1 MKKTALVVLAAGMGS
16 RFGGLKQMEPFGLN
30 GEAILDFSVND
41 AIEAGYSEVIFIIK
55 KEIEKDFKETVGKRT
70 EAKIPVK
77 YAYQELDK
85 LPEGYCVPEGRVKPW
100 GTGHAILCAK
110 DLIDS
115 PFVIINADDY
125 YGKEGLKKLK
135 EHLDKEEGFALA
147 GYKLYNTLSETG
159 AVSRGVCKTKDG
171 YLLEIDETSVDKN
184 SGYSEDTLVSMN
196 MWGLTPEL
204 FDYITPYFDE
214 FLKEQIAVPKSEFYI
229 PLAISRAVKEGLTT
243 VKVYE
248 TDDKWYGVT
257 YKEDAEGVRCA
268 LQELQK
274 KGLYDGLNK

>member
-41 AIEAGYSEVIFIIK
+41 AIEAGFSEVIFIIK

-70 EAKIPVK
+70 EKKIAVK
-77 YAYQELDK
+77 YAYQELNK
-85 LPEGYCVPEGRVKPW
+85 IPMGYAVPSDRTKPW
-100 GTGHAILCAK
+100 GTGHALLCAES
-110 DLIDS
+110 LIDS

-135 EHLDKEEGFALA
+135 AHLDESEDFALA

-159 AVSRGVCKTKDG
+159 AVSRGVCKVEDS
-171 YLLEIDETSVDKN
+171 YLAKVDETSVDKN
-184 SGYSEDTLVSMN
+184 SGYPENTLVSMN
-196 MWGLTPEL
+196 MWGLTPGVFEFL
-204 FDYITPYFDE
+204 RPYFSE
-214 FLKEQIAVPKSEFYI
+214 FLTEKISVPKSEFFLPTAI
-229 PLAISRAVKEGLTT
+229 DRAISEGLAK
-243 VKVYE
+243 VKVFE

-257 YKEDAEGVRCA
+257 YREDAESVRAA
-268 LQELQK
+268 LQDMQK
-274 KGLYDGLNK
+274 RGLYDGLLK

>member
-41 AIEAGYSEVIFIIK
+41 AIEAGFSEVIFIIK

-77 YAYQELDK
+77 YAYQELCK
-85 LPEGYCVPEGRVKPW
+85 IPRNYAVPAEREKPW
-100 GTGHAILCAK
+100 GTGHALLCAQS
-110 DLIDS
+110 LIDS

-135 EHLDKEEGFALA
+135 EHLDSSEDFALA

-159 AVSRGVCKTKDG
+159 KVSRGVCKVEDD
-171 YLLEIDETSVDKN
+171 YLANIDETSVDKD
-184 SGYSEDTLVSMN
+184 SGYAEDTLVSMN
-196 MWGLTPEL
+196 MWGLTPKIFEFL
-204 FDYITPYFDE
+204 RPYFSE
-214 FLKEQIAVPKSEFYI
+214 FLTEKISVPKSEFFL
-229 PLAISRAVKEGLTT
+229 PTAIDRAIKEGLTK

-257 YKEDAEGVRCA
+257 YREDAEGVRAA
-268 LQELQK
+268 LQDMQK
-274 KGLYDGLNK
+274 RGLYDGLLK

>member
-85 LPEGYCVPEGRVKPW
+85 LPSGYAVPEGRVKPW
-100 GTGHAILCAK
+100 GTGHAVLCAK
-110 DLIDS
+110 ELIDS

-135 EHLDKEEGFALA
+135 EHLDNEEGFALA

-159 AVSRGVCKTKDG
+159 AVTRGVCKVADG
-171 YLLEIDETSVDKN
+171 YLYDIDETSVDKN
-184 SGYSEDTLVSMN
+184 SGYPEDTLVSMN

-214 FLKEQIAVPKSEFYI
+214 FLEKEINTPKSEFYI
-229 PLAISRAVKEGLTT
+229 PLAISRAVNEGLTK

-268 LQELQK
+268 LQDLQK

>member
-41 AIEAGYSEVIFIIK
+41 AIEAGFSEVVFIIK

-70 EAKIPVK
+70 EEKIAVK

-85 LPEGYCVPEGRVKPW
+85 IPMGYAVPSDRTKPW
-100 GTGHAILCAK
+100 GTGHALLCAQS
-110 DLIDS
+110 LIDS

-135 EHLDKEEGFALA
+135 EHLDNSEDFALA

-159 AVSRGVCKTKDG
+159 AVSRGVCKVEDE
-171 YLLEIDETSVDKN
+171 YLADIDETSVDKN
-184 SGYSEDTLVSMN
+184 SGYPEDTLVSMN
-196 MWGLTPEL
+196 MWGLTPKIFEFL
-204 FDYITPYFDE
+204 RPYFTE
-214 FLKEQIAVPKSEFYI
+214 FLTDKISVPKSEFFL
-229 PLAISRAVKEGLTT
+229 PTAIDRAIKEGLAK

-257 YKEDAEGVRCA
+257 YREDSEGVKTA
-268 LQELQK
+268 LQDMQK
-274 KGLYDGLNK
+274 RGLYDGLLK

>member
-85 LPEGYCVPEGRVKPW
+85 LPSGYAVPEGRVKPW
-100 GTGHAILCAK
+100 GTGHAVLCAK
-110 DLIDS
+110 ELIDS

-135 EHLDKEEGFALA
+135 EHLDNEEGFALA

-159 AVSRGVCKTKDG
+159 AVTRGVCKVADG
-171 YLLEIDETSVDKN
+171 YLYDIDETSVDKN
-184 SGYSEDTLVSMN
+184 SGYPEDTLVSMN

-214 FLKEQIAVPKSEFYI
+214 FLEKEINTPKSEFYI
-229 PLAISRAVKEGLTT
+229 PLAISRAVNEGLTK

-274 KGLYDGLNK
+274 GGLYDGLNK